1 MGVDSHTD
9 CKEDNDMDD
18 LEIEL
23 TPKQENYQNLA
34 ETIINKFNTRGIEGY
49 YCIGKAFS
57 DSGQHY
63 IMGRFDDSLGDWSY
77 R

>member
-1 MGVDSHTD
+1 MSVDSHTD

-49 YCIGKAFS
+49 
-57 DSGQHY
+57 
-63 IMGRFDDSLGDWSY
+63 
-77 R
+77 